1 MSRPL
6 LIALA
11 VLLAV
16 PAAASAADLA
26 PPLAAGGYW
35 GQFTDYWAG
44 RFKQQSGMVLA
55 VLAVGAVGIGIIV
68 LGNKWK
74 K

>member
-1 MSRPL
+1 MTRP
-6 LIALA
+6 
-11 VLLAV
+11 VLLALLALALL
-16 PAAASAADLA
+16 PAAADAA

-35 GQFTDYWAG
+35 GQFSDYWLG

-55 VLAVGAVGIGIIV
+55 VLAVGAVGIGIIIF
-68 LGNKWK
+68 GNKWK

>member
-1 MSRPL
+1 MTR
-6 LIALA
+6 
-11 VLLAV
+11 LLALLSLLLL
-16 PAAASAADLA
+16 PAAASAA

-35 GQFTDYWAG
+35 QQFTDYWLG
-44 RFKQQSGMVLA
+44 RFREQSGMVLLI
-55 VLAVGAVGIGIIV
+55 LAVGAVAIGIIV